1 MIQYNR
7 ATMSIVKKTVS
18 IATAFVAAGLL
29 SVAVVP
35 LASADADQSEATTS
49 TRSFPKVTTVRK
61 DLLSESTSTEVDGGA
76 DWGGIESLDVP
87 QTKSPAEIE
96 AEAAEQARQQAA
108 AAAAAAASRS
118 SYRESVTSSSSE
130 TDTSAAQTSTVSAP
144 AGSATGSAIAQYSL
158 QFKGYPYVYGGT
170 SPSGWD
176 CSGFVQYVFAQFGVS
191 LPRTSGAMMSVGSP
205 VGSLAE
211 AQPGDII
218 ANAGHAAIYIGNGMV
233 MNAMTTSSGT
243 DTAPVSWVFTG
254 GYAIRRV
261 V

>member
-87 QTKSPAEIE
+87 QTKSPAEIAAE

-118 SYRESVTSSSSE
+118 S
-130 TDTSAAQTSTVSAP
+130 
-144 AGSATGSAIAQYSL
+144 
-158 QFKGYPYVYGGT
+158 
-170 SPSGWD
+170 
-176 CSGFVQYVFAQFGVS
+176 
-191 LPRTSGAMMSVGSP
+191 
-205 VGSLAE
+205 
-211 AQPGDII
+211 
-218 ANAGHAAIYIGNGMV
+218 
-233 MNAMTTSSGT
+233 
-243 DTAPVSWVFTG
+243 
-254 GYAIRRV
+254 
-261 V
+261 